1 MAATTAQTSLQ
12 FDPDGFLLDPD
23 AWDETVASEI
33 ARRDG
38 LGELT
43 PGHWR
48 VIRCLREDYERL
60 HAPMT
65 MRHICHEQN
74 LDPHCVQDLFGSNP
88 KELWRIAGLPN
99 PGEEAKTY
107 M

>member
-1 MAATTAQTSLQ
+1 MAIHTESMPLDL
-12 FDPDGFLLDPD
+12 DPDGFLLDPER
-23 AWDETVASEI
+23 WDETVAREI

-48 VIRCLREDYERL
+48 VIHCLREEYERL
-60 HAPMT
+60 HAPMP

-74 LDPHCVQDLFGSNP
+74 LSPHCIEDLFGPNP
-88 KELWRIAGLPN
+88 REAWRVAGLPN
-99 PGEEAKTY
+99 PGEEAKAY